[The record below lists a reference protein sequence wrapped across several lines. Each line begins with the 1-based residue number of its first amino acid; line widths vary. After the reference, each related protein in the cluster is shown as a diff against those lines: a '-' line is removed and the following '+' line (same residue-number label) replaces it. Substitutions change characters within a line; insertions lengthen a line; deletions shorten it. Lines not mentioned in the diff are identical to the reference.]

1 MHMFLQYLDPQ
12 AQEKILKKI
21 EEQRKMLAI
30 KEYIRKNPPKSLKDN
45 MIYSLLYK
53 NNDYLRPSKNIDEEY
68 DKMSDIE
75 ELDDNNLDKINTNDN
90 QYIENNK
97 AKHNLN
103 IDDLN
108 IDDDNKNENDESIKD
123 VNNKGIWSYLTFGN
137 Q

>member
-12 AQEKILKKI
+12 SQEKILKKI

-68 DKMSDIE
+68 DKMSDID
-75 ELDDNNLDKINTNDN
+75 ELDDNNLDKINTKNNINDS
-90 QYIENNK
+90 NK
-97 AKHNLN
+97 GYK
-103 IDDLN
+103 
-108 IDDDNKNENDESIKD
+108 KDESIKD
-123 VNNKGIWSYLTFGN
+123 INNKGIWSYLTFGN